1 MKTEIKEGVRLGVGK
16 GFFHV
21 QKDHGD
27 GWFQVGLK
35 KHIDA
40 ENGHTI
46 SLPLEALE
54 ELAKVE
60 KAELKIK
67 ALQTKV
73 NYWQQKDENKTA
85 AFQRLNAEIEQ
96 LNNNWSFEQN
106 RVIYMAEDLKTI
118 QKENNELF
126 VEVSDLKTAL
136 ENAMFLKKSNGFL
149 AWTGWI
155 CFLGL
160 ILIAMFFGKFC

>member
-1 MKTEIKEGVRLGVGK
+1 MTEIKEGVRLGIGK

-73 NYWQQKDENKTA
+73 SYWKQKDENKEA
-85 AFQRLNAEIEQ
+85 AFKRLNAEIEQ
-96 LNNNWSFEQN
+96 LNNNLALEQN
-106 RVIYMAEDLKTI
+106 RVIYMAEDLKVI
-118 QKENNELF
+118 QKESNELF
-126 VEVSDLKTAL
+126 VEVSDLKESL
-136 ENAMFLKKSNGFL
+136 ENAMFQKTSNGFL
-149 AWTGWI
+149 AWSGWGFF
-155 CFLGL
+155 FLSLL
-160 ILIAMFFGKFC
+160 IVIFFR

>member
-1 MKTEIKEGVRLGVGK
+1 MTEIKEGLRLGIGK

-73 NYWQQKDENKTA
+73 SYWQQKDENKEA
-85 AFQRLNAEIEQ
+85 AFKRLNLMICELQDGYE
-96 LNNNWSFEQN
+96 FEQN
-106 RVIYMAEDLKTI
+106 RVITLANDISTL
-118 QKENNELF
+118 QKENKTNL
-126 VEVSDLKTAL
+126 VQISDLKEEIEDL
-136 ENAMFLKKSNGFL
+136 QFKKTSNGFL
-149 AWTGWI
+149 AWSGWGFF
-155 CFLGL
+155 FLSLL
-160 ILIAMFFGKFC
+160 IVIFFR

>member
-1 MKTEIKEGVRLGVGK
+1 MKTEIKEGLRLGIGK

-73 NYWQQKDENKTA
+73 SYWQQKDE
-85 AFQRLNAEIEQ
+85 
-96 LNNNWSFEQN
+96 
-106 RVIYMAEDLKTI
+106 
-118 QKENNELF
+118 KENNELF